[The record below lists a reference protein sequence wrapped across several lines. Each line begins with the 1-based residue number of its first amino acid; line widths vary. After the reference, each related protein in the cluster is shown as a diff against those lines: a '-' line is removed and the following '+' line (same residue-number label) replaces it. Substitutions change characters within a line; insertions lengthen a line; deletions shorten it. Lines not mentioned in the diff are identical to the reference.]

1 MHLGLDASTIKCLS
15 SMREALWTSPY
26 CNEKKICFISTWHTF
41 QTTVKFMGATV
52 TLEMEGTTALSFT
65 I

>member
-26 CNEKKICFISTWHTF
+26 CNEKKKSASFPP
-41 QTTVKFMGATV
+41 
-52 TLEMEGTTALSFT
+52 GTPFKLLLSLWVQQ
-65 I
+65 

>member
-26 CNEKKICFISTWHTF
+26 CNEKKNLPHFHL
-41 QTTVKFMGATV
+41 AH
-52 TLEMEGTTALSFT
+52 LSNYC
-65 I
+65 